1 MKLELQDLAN
11 SIFSVCSQQGIS
23 IHEQWI
29 PRSENTLA
37 DYVSK
42 MVDHEDWGVSF
53 EFFNFIDEICG
64 PHTIDRFASHL
75 NTKLPRYNSLF
86 WNATA
91 EAIDAF
97 TQDWSQENNWLV
109 PPIYLV
115 LRVIKHVIACK
126 ESGTLIVP
134 KWTSAVFWPY
144 IFKKDL
150 IYQDYVVDVLE
161 FQKTE
166 GIFMQG
172 SNEKSIFGSERFN
185 SSVLAIRMKT

>member
-1 MKLELQDLAN
+1 MVYSDASNVACGAYTVEVNSKIFHQMWNRSEMQLSCTWREMKAIEQSLISFENVFKGRTLKWFTDNHNCVRIVRSGSMKLKLQNLAN

-23 IHEQWI
+23 IHVQWI

-53 EFFNFIDEICG
+53 EFFNFIDEIWG
-64 PHTIDRFASHL
+64 PHTIDRFASHR

-97 TQDWSQENNWLV
+97 TQD
-109 PPIYLV
+109 
-115 LRVIKHVIACK
+115 
-126 ESGTLIVP
+126 
-134 KWTSAVFWPY
+134 
-144 IFKKDL
+144 
-150 IYQDYVVDVLE
+150 
-161 FQKTE
+161 
-166 GIFMQG
+166 
-172 SNEKSIFGSERFN
+172 
-185 SSVLAIRMKT
+185 